1 MGLEVNGNTIE
12 TNENGYLTNLEDWDN
27 DVAEAVAKGEGIE
40 LTERHWDVVNY
51 LRDEY
56 VDNNGNQPNNRVMV
70 KELGKKWGEKIN
82 TKTLFD
88 LFPGT
93 PSKQAG
99 KVAGLPESMRKGG
112 Y

>member
-1 MGLEVNGNTIE
+1 MGIEVNGNTIE
-12 TNENGYLTNLEDWDN
+12 TNENGYLNNLDDWDK
-27 DVAEAVAKGEGIE
+27 DVAAAIAREEGIE
-40 LTERHWDVVNY
+40 MAERHWDVVNY
-51 LRDEY
+51 LRNEY
-56 VDNNGNQPNNRVMV
+56 VDNNANQPNNRAMV
-70 KELGKKWGEKIN
+70 KELGKMWGEKIS